1 MKRFNIILAVI
12 NILIIIAMIIHVGI
26 SMYVHSQNTDWGSP
40 AAVELLKAVYY
51 IIPLIIVNIIG
62 AVIRGII
69 KKIPKNDRKF
79 FGKDPGT
86 ENRSGILF

>member
-12 NILIIIAMIIHVGI
+12 NILIIIAMILHVGI

-40 AAVELLKAVYY
+40 AYLELVKAVFYV
-51 IIPLIIVNIIG
+51 IPLIVVNIIG

-69 KKIPKNDRKF
+69 RKNSKK
-79 FGKDPGT
+79 
-86 ENRSGILF
+86 

>member
-40 AAVELLKAVYY
+40 ASLELLKAVFY
-51 IIPLIIVNIIG
+51 IIPLIIVNVAG

-69 KKIPKNDRKF
+69 RKKSKK
-79 FGKDPGT
+79 
-86 ENRSGILF
+86 